1 MNGPVPSDS
10 PSPDPA
16 PVLVLGAS
24 SLVGPFLVERL
35 TDAGRTG
42 ICTGRRSESGE
53 TRLTPAFTWRR
64 LDVTDPAD
72 WAVEPGTAVLSL
84 LPLWLLPA
92 LLPRLSCAGQI
103 VALGSTSVLVKSDS
117 ADPAERDL
125 ARRLGEAE
133 SEIVAFC
140 GSAGLR
146 WTILRP
152 TLIHDGRR
160 DANVTAIARVIRR
173 FGFFPVG
180 APASGLRQPI
190 HADDVAAAMLA
201 ALGNDRA
208 AGKSINLPG
217 SETLTYREMVRR
229 VFVALDR
236 PVRIVP
242 LPVPLLAAGIG
253 LVRRVTGV
261 EYSPALFARMNQD
274 LSFDDSEAVRCLG
287 YAARPFRPSFPP
299 LRSVP
304 MD

>member
-1 MNGPVPSDS
+1 MKSPPLPDS
-10 PSPDPA
+10 PSSGHA

-35 TDAGRTG
+35 AGAGRAG
-42 ICTGRRSESGE
+42 ICTGRRPDSGE
-53 TRLTPAFTWRR
+53 TPLPPGFLWRR
-64 LDVTDPAD
+64 LDVTEPAG
-72 WAVEPGTAVLSL
+72 WTVEPGAAVLSL
-84 LPLWLLPA
+84 LPLWLLPS
-92 LLPRLSCAGQI
+92 LLPHLSRAGQI
-103 VALGSTSVLVKSDS
+103 VALGSTSVFAKSGS
-117 ADPAERDL
+117 ADPVERDL
-125 ARRLGEAE
+125 ARRLEAAE
-133 SEIVAFC
+133 SEIAAFC
-140 GSAGLR
+140 GAEGMR

-160 DANVTAIARVIRR
+160 DANVTAIARFVRR

-201 ALGNDRA
+201 ALDNDRA

-217 SETLTYREMVRR
+217 GETLTYREMVRR

-242 LPVPLLAAGIG
+242 LPVPVLAAGIG

-299 LRSVP
+299 L
-304 MD
+304 